1 MSDVLQILDDG
12 CDYGHYY
19 KFSDR
24 LVDTEEDKGS
34 DESSEL
40 NPLVKKKG
48 HPFPCASGCCTSW
61 LRILRAAAVYYPV
74 LRTLL
79 SNIYLNQN
87 TLGVKKG
94 AAKN

>member
-12 CDYGHYY
+12 CDHGHYY

-24 LVDTEEDKGS
+24 LVDTEDKGS

-40 NPLVKKKG
+40 NPLVEKKG

-61 LRILRAAAVYYPV
+61 LRILRAAAEH
-74 LRTLL
+74 L
-79 SNIYLNQN
+79 SCFKNSVKQYLSCQEEL
-87 TLGVKKG
+87 TTVTIF
-94 AAKN
+94 